1 VDFLTKRIQEKLL
14 ARGRAEQA
22 RADEWRRSLKPT
34 VYRGNNLFQELGGE
48 PLEGRYLG
56 QQGLV
61 PGQSV
66 PNIGRNPNKPVI
78 PGLPVEPIV
87 APEEG
92 GVIKKDER
100 IYSAIFTREVPGGRT
115 QWTDL
120 EMMQRQSLFNR
131 DDWQFIWNFFA
142 IVQSALN
149 DRKYYY
155 WNGSSLQE
163 LFTRTSSTLLD
174 SGSTT
179 FSGTPNETKTLYT
192 YTVPGNQESG
202 MPSPNRI
209 INSYNLKGT
218 GLLLIYTYT
227 GAESTPLVNGTFKW
241 EVVGDPLVNGQ
252 RYFIYLWQYEQSDI
266 NNIPS
271 PWQVQIN
278 ARPGT
283 ITWELY
289 EVNSFGAY
297 FTFSSRGTSFAHI
310 TNGHTG
316 DEKIRIRYFTGS
328 GKQPSTLTLTE
339 INQANSELYWDGT
352 NSYPVYDWRSHQ
364 LTSTDN
370 AVNETIPTAF
380 SGVGDQAYQYAN
392 VPGNGYNYGYS
403 ASSHQA
409 GTIMNRLFGIGE
421 TGEVMSIAQSTT
433 ITAFDPVS
441 GAITNNANT
450 DIGFDL
456 TFPNIDLSSFG
467 EEGVDYFL
475 EDICVPDFFTAS
487 VGTFS
492 LSIDYLFPM
501 LGIIPFS
508 KNIYF

>member
-1 VDFLTKRIQEKLL
+1 MDFLQKRIREKLIQ
-14 ARGRAEQA
+14 RGNSERQRAE
-22 RADEWRRSLKPT
+22 EWERSLKPT
-34 VYRGNNLFQELGGE
+34 TYLGKNLYQELGGT
-48 PLEGRYLG
+48 PIEGRYLG
-56 QQGLV
+56 QVGMI

-78 PGLPVEPIV
+78 PGLPQLIIPE
-87 APEEG
+87 PEEG
-92 GVIKKDER
+92 GVIEK
-100 IYSAIFTREVPGGRT
+100 IIPTYSAIFTREVAGGRT

-120 EMMQRQSLFNR
+120 EMMQRQSFFN
-131 DDWQFIWNFFA
+131 QFNSWDFGVTILA
-142 IVQSALN
+142 IAQSALN

-179 FSGTPNETKTLYT
+179 FSGTPSETKTLYT

-218 GLLLIYTYT
+218 GLLLVYTLPA
-227 GAESTPLVNGTFKW
+227 GVGSTPLVNGTFKW
-241 EVVGDPLVNGQ
+241 EVFGDTLVNGQ
-252 RYFIYLWQYEQSDI
+252 RYFIYLWEYDQADI
-266 NNIPS
+266 NNISS
-271 PWQVQIN
+271 PWQIQMD
-278 ARPGT
+278 AAPGT

-297 FTFSSRGTSFAHI
+297 FAFSSKGTSFAHV

-316 DEKIRIRYFTGS
+316 DGKTRIRYFTGS

-352 NSYPVYDWRSHQ
+352 NAYPVYDWRSHQ

-370 AVNETIPTAF
+370 AVNASIPTVF

-392 VPGNGYNYGYS
+392 VPGDGYRYS
-403 ASSHQA
+403 ANDQA

-433 ITAFDPVS
+433 ITAFDPET
-441 GAITNNANT
+441 GAITSTANT
-450 DIGFDL
+450 DLDFDL

-467 EEGVDYFL
+467 EEGVDYFI
-475 EDICVPDFFTAS
+475 EDMCVPDIFTANYQA
-487 VGTFS
+487 GD
-492 LSIDYLFPM
+492 DYLFPM

-508 KNIYF
+508 KRIFF